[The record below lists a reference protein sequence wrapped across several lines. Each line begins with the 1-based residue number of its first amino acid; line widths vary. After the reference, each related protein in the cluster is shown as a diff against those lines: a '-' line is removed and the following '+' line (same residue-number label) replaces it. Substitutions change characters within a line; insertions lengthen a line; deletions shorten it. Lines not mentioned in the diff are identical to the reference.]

1 MKFGTSLL
9 GLVQQPRD
17 ENLGERFTDVLD
29 WVHACRD
36 NGYHYL
42 ITGQHYLL
50 DPFQELQ
57 PVPLLARLIPESGD
71 MELFTTLIA
80 PLHNPVE
87 LAETWASLD
96 HLSGGR
102 VGLSMAL
109 GYRDVEYDAFGVD
122 TSKRVKIF
130 KEVINTLIALWTEEE
145 VSIEAERFTLD
156 EAICTIKPVRKPHP
170 PIWIAANADV
180 AIQRAARWGLPW
192 NINPHATRETIERQ
206 VPLYQEAAREAGLEP
221 PMLPLHREVFC
232 AETREKALATAEP
245 FLARKYKAYG
255 AWGQDKALPGDEDFS
270 QEFAELA
277 KDRFIIGT
285 PDDIAEEIER
295 YRVLGIDRLH
305 MRMCWPGMDLEPAL
319 EGLRLFGQEV
329 IPRFADD
336 D

>member
-1 MKFGTSLL
+1 MRFGTSLL

-17 ENLGERFTDVLD
+17 EDLGARFEDVLA
-29 WVHACRD
+29 WAHACRD

-42 ITGQHYLL
+42 ITGQHFLL

-57 PVPLLARLIPESGD
+57 PVPLLARLIPETGD
-71 MELFTTLIA
+71 MELFSTLIA

-122 TSKRVKIF
+122 RTKRVRIF
-130 KEVINTLIALWTEEE
+130 KDVVETLIRLWTEEE
-145 VSIEAERFTLD
+145 VTVHAERFTLED
-156 EAICTIKPVRKPHP
+156 QICTIKPVRKPHP

-192 NINPHATRETIERQ
+192 NINPHATFETIERQ
-206 VPLYQEAAREAGLEP
+206 VGVYHDAAREAGLEP
-221 PMLPLHREVFC
+221 PQLPLHREVFC
-232 AETREKALATAEP
+232 AETREEALATAEP
-245 FLARKYKAYG
+245 YLNRKYKAYG
-255 AWGQDKALPGDEDFS
+255 QWGQDKALPGDEDFS
-270 QEFAELA
+270 RGFEELA
-277 KDRFIIGT
+277 RDRFIIGD
-285 PDDIAEEIER
+285 PDDVAAEIER
-295 YRVLGIDRLH
+295 YRQLGIDRMH

-319 EGLRLFGQEV
+319 QGLELFGREV
-329 IPRFADD
+329 IPRFADGR
-336 D
+336 